1 MLQFTVSLRACE
13 FVNLYS
19 ECIEKKITAEILIK
33 KTVFKAMSKNI
44 ELCFYKCRGAQ
55 PKSKNISSIT

>member
-1 MLQFTVSLRACE
+1 MCE

-44 ELCFYKCRGAQ
+44 MSYVSINAEVLSQRAKILAVLPSQYPVC
-55 PKSKNISSIT
+55 NI